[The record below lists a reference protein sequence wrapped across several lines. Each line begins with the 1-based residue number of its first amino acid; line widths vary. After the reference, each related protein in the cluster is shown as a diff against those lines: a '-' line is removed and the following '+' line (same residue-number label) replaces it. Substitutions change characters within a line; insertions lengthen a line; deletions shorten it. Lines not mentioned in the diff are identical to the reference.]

1 MSDPVLIKKIDNLT
15 KHLYGQLFVAFMLGA
30 LQVFAFA
37 PFEQWWV
44 IYPTFIGFFLLQKQ
58 LQKST
63 QAHFLVSFIFSISSL
78 IATLCWIYVSMDL
91 YGGMPKIVSALLI
104 VLLCAYLAIYPSLAL
119 WASSRLLGVSDTQ
132 RYLLLIP
139 VFWLISDWLR
149 GYILTGFPWGYLG
162 YSHADTP
169 LVGFAP
175 VLGVQGIT
183 LAIMVICGALTL
195 LIQKQ
200 KIGLCLSVISALLIS
215 GFILQQQQYTTAQP
229 ELNVSLVQ
237 GNIDQHQKWEKEHL
251 SPSLQKYLQLSETGL
266 DDQSELIIWPES
278 AIAALEVNVQ
288 PFLQPLS
295 ADLAAKNKT
304 LMTGIIGYE
313 SKTDS
318 YYNSIITL
326 GKLPK
331 QQLPNNQLSKQHLTE
346 QADYS
351 LQSGNRY
358 QKHHLLP
365 IGEFVPF
372 ENLLRPL
379 APYFNLPMSSFQRG
393 AQLQNNLQT
402 EQVSIAAAIC
412 YEIAFPELLRK
423 NVGEKTG
430 VLLTVSN
437 DAWFGNSIGPDQHLQ
452 IARMRAIE
460 FARPLLRSTNNGVT
474 AIFDSSGNE
483 QGRLPINVA
492 AVLSKK
498 IQPAFGQTPYQYAG
512 SYPLYLYC
520 LLVLLGLF
528 LSSRY
533 KKTKS

>member
-1 MSDPVLIKKIDNLT
+1 MIKKLEDLT
-15 KHLYGQLFVAFMLGA
+15 KHLYGQLFVAFILGA
-30 LQVFAFA
+30 VQVFAFA

-44 IYPTFIGFFLLQKQ
+44 IYPAFVGFFLLLQQ
-58 LQKST
+58 LQKT
-63 QAHFLVSFIFSISSL
+63 TRRYFLISFIFSISSL
-78 IATLCWIYVSMDL
+78 IATLYWIYVSMDL
-91 YGGMPKIVSALLI
+91 FGGMPKIVSVLLI

-119 WASSRLLGVSDTQ
+119 WASSRFLGLSDTQ

-149 GYILTGFPWGYLG
+149 GYVLTGFPWAYLG

-169 LVGFAP
+169 LVGLAP

-200 KIGLCLSVISALLIS
+200 KIGLSLTVIGALLIS
-215 GFILQQQQYTTAQP
+215 AFILQKQQYTTAQP
-229 ELNVSLVQ
+229 EINVSLVQ
-237 GNIDQHQKWEKEHL
+237 GNIDQNEKWKKDQL
-251 SPSLQKYLQLSETGL
+251 SPSLQKYVALSERAL
-266 DDQSELIIWPES
+266 DSQPELIIWPES

-288 PFLQPLS
+288 EFLQPLS
-295 ADLAAKNKT
+295 VNLAARNKT
-304 LMTGIIGYE
+304 LITGIIGYDL
-313 SKTDS
+313 KTDN

-331 QQLPNNQLSKQHLTE
+331 RQG
-346 QADYS
+346 YS

-358 QKHHLLP
+358 QKHQLLP

-372 ENLLRPL
+372 ETLLRPL

-393 AQLQNNLQT
+393 AQVQNNLQT
-402 EQVSIAAAIC
+402 EQASLAAAIC

-423 NVGEKTG
+423 NIGEKTG
-430 VLLTVSN
+430 IILTISN

-460 FARPLLRSTNNGVT
+460 FARPLLRATNNGVT
-474 AIFDSSGNE
+474 AIFDASGNE
-483 QGRLPINVA
+483 LGRLPVNAA

-498 IQPAFGQTPYQYAG
+498 IQPAYGQTPYQYAG

-520 LLVLLGLF
+520 LLVL
-528 LSSRY
+528 
-533 KKTKS
+533 

>member
-1 MSDPVLIKKIDNLT
+1 VIKKLDNLT
-15 KHLYGQLFVAFMLGA
+15 SYLCGQLFVAFILGA
-30 LQVFAFA
+30 VQVFAFA

-44 IYPTFIGFFLLQKQ
+44 IYPTFVGFFLLQKQ

-63 QAHFLVSFIFSISSL
+63 RRHFLVSFIFSISSL

-119 WASSRLLGVSDTQ
+119 WASSRFLGLSDTQ

-139 VFWLISDWLR
+139 VFWLISDWFR
-149 GYILTGFPWGYLG
+149 GFVLTGFPWGYLG

-183 LAIMVICGALTL
+183 LAVMVICGALTL
-195 LIQKQ
+195 LIQKK
-200 KIGLCLSVISALLIS
+200 KIGLSLTVISALLIS
-215 GFILQQQQYTTAQP
+215 GFILQKQQYTTAQP
-229 ELNVSLVQ
+229 EINVSLVQ
-237 GNIDQHQKWEKEHL
+237 GNIEQNEKWKKDRL
-251 SPSLQKYLQLSETGL
+251 SPSLQKYLALSETGL
-266 DDQSELIIWPES
+266 DDKAELIIWPES

-288 PFLQPLS
+288 AFLQPLS

-304 LMTGIIGYE
+304 LITGIIGYE
-313 SKTDS
+313 LKTDS

-326 GKLPK
+326 GKLPDR
-331 QQLPNNQLSKQHLTE
+331 QG
-346 QADYS
+346 YS
-351 LQSGNRY
+351 LESGNRY

-372 ENLLRPL
+372 EHLLRPL

-393 AQLQNNLQT
+393 AQVQNNLQT
-402 EQVSIAAAIC
+402 EQVSLATAIC

-423 NVGEKTG
+423 NIGEKTG
-430 VLLTVSN
+430 VILTVSN

-460 FARPLLRSTNNGVT
+460 FARPLLRSTNNGIT
-474 AIFDSSGNE
+474 AIIDASGNE
-483 QGRLPINVA
+483 LGRLPANVA
-492 AVLSKK
+492 AVLSKT

-512 SYPLYLYC
+512 SYPLYLYS

-528 LSSRY
+528 LYSRY
-533 KKTKS
+533 SYINFPAFLRRLLNKGAL

>member
-1 MSDPVLIKKIDNLT
+1 MIKKLDDLT
-15 KHLYGQLFVAFMLGA
+15 SHLYGQLFVAFILGA
-30 LQVFAFA
+30 VQVFAFA

-44 IYPTFIGFFLLQKQ
+44 IYPAFVGFFLLQKQ

-63 QAHFLVSFIFSISSL
+63 RRHFLISFIFSISSL
-78 IATLCWIYVSMDL
+78 IATLYWIYVSMDL

-119 WASSRLLGVSDTQ
+119 WASSRLLRLSDPL

-149 GYILTGFPWGYLG
+149 GFVLTGFPWGYLG

-200 KIGLCLSVISALLIS
+200 KIGLSLTVIAALLIS
-215 GFILQQQQYTTAQP
+215 GFILQKQQYTTAQP
-229 ELNVSLVQ
+229 AINVSLVQ
-237 GNIDQHQKWEKEHL
+237 GNIDQNEKWKKDQL
-251 SPSLQKYLQLSETGL
+251 SSSLQKYVTLSETGL
-266 DDQSELIIWPES
+266 DSQAELIIWPES

-288 PFLQPLS
+288 AFLQPLS
-295 ADLAAKNKT
+295 VKLAAKNKT

-318 YYNSIITL
+318 YYNTIITL

-331 QQLPNNQLSKQHLTE
+331 QSLSRQPLSR
-346 QADYS
+346 QQGYS
-351 LQSGNRY
+351 LQSENRY

-372 ENLLRPL
+372 EKLLRPL

-393 AQLQNNLQT
+393 PQVQNNLQI
-402 EQVSIAAAIC
+402 EQVSLAAAIC

-423 NVGEKTG
+423 NIGEKTG

-474 AIFDSSGNE
+474 AIFDASGNE
-483 QGRLPINVA
+483 LGRLPVNVA
-492 AVLSKK
+492 AVLSQK
-498 IQPAFGQTPYQYAG
+498 IQPAFGKTPYQYAG
-512 SYPLYLYC
+512 SYPLYLYS

-528 LSSRY
+528 LYSRY
-533 KKTKS
+533 KNTER

>member
-1 MSDPVLIKKIDNLT
+1 MIKKIDNLT
-15 KHLYGQLFVAFMLGA
+15 KHLYGQLFVACILGA
-30 LQVFAFA
+30 VQVFAFA

-44 IYPTFIGFFLLQKQ
+44 IYPTFVGFFLLQKQ

-63 QAHFLVSFIFSISSL
+63 RRYFLVSFIFSISSL

-119 WASSRLLGVSDTQ
+119 WASTRLSGVSDTQ

-139 VFWLISDWLR
+139 VFWLISDWFR
-149 GYILTGFPWGYLG
+149 GYVLTGFPWAYLG

-183 LAIMVICGALTL
+183 LAVMVICGALTL

-200 KIGLCLSVISALLIS
+200 KIGLSLSVISALLIS
-215 GFILQQQQYTTAQP
+215 GFILQQQQYTIAQP
-229 ELNVSLVQ
+229 SINVSLVQ
-237 GNIDQHQKWEKEHL
+237 GNIDQNEKWKKEQL
-251 SPSLQKYLQLSETGL
+251 SPSLQKYSALSETGL
-266 DDQSELIIWPES
+266 DDQTELIIWPES
-278 AIAALEVNVQ
+278 AIAALDVNVQ
-288 PFLQPLS
+288 AFLQPLS

-318 YYNSIITL
+318 YYNSIVTL
-326 GKLPK
+326 GKLPN
-331 QQLPNNQLSKQHLTE
+331 QQLPQRQG
-346 QADYS
+346 YS
-351 LQSGNRY
+351 LQSENRY

-372 ENLLRPL
+372 EKLLRPL

-393 AQLQNNLQT
+393 TQLQNNLQT

-423 NVGEKTG
+423 NIGEKTG

-474 AIFDSSGNE
+474 AIFDASGNE
-483 QGRLPINVA
+483 LGRLPVNVA

-498 IQPAFGQTPYQYAG
+498 IQPTFGQTPYQYAG

-528 LSSRY
+528 LSSKY
-533 KKTKS
+533 KKHKTKS